1 MLMRV
6 AVIGG
11 AGRMG
16 SWFVRHF
23 TEIGFSTTLHDLKV
37 DAAEAVAKAT
47 GAELS
52 RASQDAVLGADLVLV
67 CVPIKDTGEVITE
80 VSPFMK
86 RGAVLAEVSS
96 LKEPTRKALLTIAD
110 GGVKPLSIHPLFGP
124 AAEDLKGKTVVVV
137 PVVDGDSEHGV
148 AEGLFEG
155 ANLVVAGH
163 EEHDRAMAVVL
174 SLTYFMNLAFA
185 RVLSRED
192 IALLKRLAGTT
203 FTVQLT
209 LAESVVCEDPG
220 LVESLFNENQFTMN
234 YLNRFHSCAEEIK
247 GLIEGDPQC
256 FFKLFD
262 SLLVAMGKDPD
273 LQLADDRRF
282 KAFKAITA

>member
-23 TEIGFSTTLHDLKV
+23 TEMGFSTTLHDLKV
-37 DAAEAVAKAT
+37 DVAEAVANAT

-52 RASQDAVLGADLVLV
+52 RTSRDAVLGADLVLV
-67 CVPIKDTGEVITE
+67 CVPIKNTGEVITE
-80 VSPFMK
+80 VSPYMK

-96 LKEPTRKALLTIAD
+96 LKEPTRKALLTVAD

-137 PVVDGDSEHGV
+137 PVVDGDSEYGV

-155 ANLVVAGH
+155 ANLVVVGQ

-203 FTVQLT
+203 FTVQLA
-209 LAESVVCEDPG
+209 LAESIVSEDPG
-220 LVESLFNENQFTMN
+220 LVESLFNENKFTMS
-234 YLNRFHSCAEEIK
+234 YLNRFHSCVEEIT
-247 GLIEGDPQC
+247 GLIEGDPQG

-262 SLLVAMGKDPD
+262 SLLEAMGEDPD
-273 LQLADDRRF
+273 LQLAEDRRF

>member
-1 MLMRV
+1 MRM

-23 TEIGFSTTLHDLKV
+23 TEMGFSTTLHDLKV
-37 DAAEAVAKAT
+37 DAAEAVADAT

-52 RASQDAVLGADLVLV
+52 HTSRDAVLGADLVLV

-80 VSPFMK
+80 VSPYMK

-96 LKEPTRKALLTIAD
+96 LKEPTRKALLTAAD

-124 AAEDLKGKTVVVV
+124 AAEDLRGKTVVVV
-137 PVVDGDSEHGV
+137 PVVDGDGEYGV
-148 AEGLFEG
+148 AEVLYEG
-155 ANLVVAGH
+155 ANLVVAGQ

-185 RVLSRED
+185 RVLGRED

-209 LAESVVCEDPG
+209 LAESVVSEDPR
-220 LVESLFNENQFTMN
+220 LVESLFNENKFTTN
-234 YLNRFHSCAEEIK
+234 YLNRFHSCTEEIK
-247 GLIEGDPQC
+247 GLIEGDPQD

>member
-23 TEIGFSTTLHDLKV
+23 TEMGFSTTLHDLKV

-52 RASQDAVLGADLVLV
+52 RASRDAVLGADLVLV

-80 VSPFMK
+80 VSPYMK

-96 LKEPTRKALLTIAD
+96 LKEPTRKALLTAAD

-137 PVVDGDSEHGV
+137 PVVDGDSEYGV

-174 SLTYFMNLAFA
+174 SLTYFMNLAYA
-185 RVLSRED
+185 SVLSRED

-209 LAESVVCEDPG
+209 LAESVVNENPG
-220 LVESLFNENQFTMN
+220 LVESLFNENKFTMN

-247 GLIEGDPQC
+247 GLIEGDPQG

>member
-23 TEIGFSTTLHDLKV
+23 TEMGFSTTLHDLKV
-37 DAAEAVAKAT
+37 DAAEAVANAT

-52 RASQDAVLGADLVLV
+52 RTSRGAVLGADLVLV
-67 CVPIKDTGEVITE
+67 CVPIKDTWEVITE
-80 VSPFMK
+80 VSPYMK

-96 LKEPTRKALLTIAD
+96 LKEPTRKALLTVAD

-137 PVVDGDSEHGV
+137 PVVDGDSEYGV

-209 LAESVVCEDPG
+209 LAESVVSENPG
-220 LVESLFNENQFTMN
+220 LVESLFNENKFTMN

-247 GLIEGDPQC
+247 GLIEGDTQG